1 MTDVVFCVQVRIRRS
16 FDARHGG
23 DLGGGPRAANQTGFL
38 RPAPRAPLSAKEK
51 DAVTDALDNLQR
63 RYEDSQKVI
72 MEEEK
77 YTPKDPVAVNL
88 IAAASAAAMS
98 YLKFLTSQQM
108 RLSETNGATREKY
121 AAAMVKDASIV
132 DDVVGSQSSSAADD
146 AIAAALD
153 AARHAK
159 SGGGANDAADAA
171 AATFAAVGKS
181 SNGGGRSAAEKFSDD
196 WDKEREAGATSIQR
210 AEWLAMSTTE
220 RDAEM
225 AVRGERATRVYT
237 FQSRWNQLL
246 DTLAN
251 KQKMMHGKAFKGF
264 WDTRDLLQHVQ
275 TMEREVFK
283 WLEGHKREVTK
294 AEIKLVALMERRGES
309 NAGSECESSPVQN
322 EHDAEDAGVAGP
334 RLRYDGKFPSVFL
347 NRLKSLGDEY
357 DERIRVWRD
366 EVNAA
371 VRAVHEAAAATVGRA
386 MFTQTCARVATTFAD
401 LESERRTKEFDDLSL
416 FDEDAAATKGSK
428 KKPKKK
434 KTAPEKVQVTA
445 VDENIPEEEGDATRT
460 EAPLPMDDSA
470 AENDTDSG
478 DDDGRCD
485 ADRKREET
493 EARTAPSEIEEWG
506 SSPARSES
514 EGSHHG
520 GVNNNDAGDG
530 SDWVAAGPKPRKTR
544 EQKERER
551 LERIAAER
559 LDLERTQRTQ
569 RELRERKAREREQ
582 LERRRQQQREE
593 EAAAARAAAVAS
605 GSPPPLPPGPPP
617 SGASKAEPTSIAT
630 KKAPPTAIDINGAK
644 HTNDDDAL
652 REAIRISELES
663 KAARAAAAAQAAAEA
678 AIAAAKEAAAMQAE
692 AEAAMTE
699 ARKSRETLAKQG
711 SEVHVPLAPQTEDT
725 RGPTAPPPPPGR
737 PPGEQGTAVETDEP
751 MTQKVAEFFAGASNK
766 AKVSSPPPSVL
777 SAASERARLADFPAL
792 SPSAAAGKAA
802 EKRLA
807 PLIAAHKRASVD
819 ASSLTTGAKP
829 FDPNMAKAIL
839 AGMRDGDPNA
849 PKKDAER

>member
-1 MTDVVFCVQVRIRRS
+1 M
-16 FDARHGG
+16 
-23 DLGGGPRAANQTGFL
+23 
-38 RPAPRAPLSAKEK
+38 
-51 DAVTDALDNLQR
+51 
-63 RYEDSQKVI
+63 
-72 MEEEK
+72 
-77 YTPKDPVAVNL
+77 
-88 IAAASAAAMS
+88 
-98 YLKFLTSQQM
+98 
-108 RLSETNGATREKY
+108 
-121 AAAMVKDASIV
+121 
-132 DDVVGSQSSSAADD
+132 
-146 AIAAALD
+146 
-153 AARHAK
+153 
-159 SGGGANDAADAA
+159 
-171 AATFAAVGKS
+171 
-181 SNGGGRSAAEKFSDD
+181 
-196 WDKEREAGATSIQR
+196 
-210 AEWLAMSTTE
+210 
-220 RDAEM
+220 
-225 AVRGERATRVYT
+225 
-237 FQSRWNQLL
+237 
-246 DTLAN
+246 
-251 KQKMMHGKAFKGF
+251 
-264 WDTRDLLQHVQ
+264 
-275 TMEREVFK
+275 
-283 WLEGHKREVTK
+283 
-294 AEIKLVALMERRGES
+294 
-309 NAGSECESSPVQN
+309 
-322 EHDAEDAGVAGP
+322 
-334 RLRYDGKFPSVFL
+334 
-347 NRLKSLGDEY
+347 
-357 DERIRVWRD
+357 
-366 EVNAA
+366 
-371 VRAVHEAAAATVGRA
+371 
-386 MFTQTCARVATTFAD
+386 FAD

-416 FDEDAAATKGSK
+416 FDEDAAATKSSK

-434 KTAPEKVQVTA
+434 KTAPEKVQVPA
-445 VDENIPEEEGDATRT
+445 LDEKVPEEEGDATRT

-493 EARTAPSEIEEWG
+493 EAPHQPSEIEEWG
-506 SSPARSES
+506 SSPPRSES

-520 GVNNNDAGDG
+520 GVNVNDAGDG

-617 SGASKAEPTSIAT
+617 SGASKAEPTTPIAT
-630 KKAPPTAIDINGAK
+630 KKAPPTAMDINGAK

-699 ARKSRETLAKQG
+699 ARKSRETLAKQS
-711 SEVHVPLAPQTEDT
+711 SEVHVPLAAQTEDT
-725 RGPTAPPPPPGR
+725 RAARGPTAPPPPPGR

>member
-1 MTDVVFCVQVRIRRS
+1 M
-16 FDARHGG
+16 
-23 DLGGGPRAANQTGFL
+23 
-38 RPAPRAPLSAKEK
+38 
-51 DAVTDALDNLQR
+51 
-63 RYEDSQKVI
+63 
-72 MEEEK
+72 
-77 YTPKDPVAVNL
+77 
-88 IAAASAAAMS
+88 
-98 YLKFLTSQQM
+98 
-108 RLSETNGATREKY
+108 
-121 AAAMVKDASIV
+121 
-132 DDVVGSQSSSAADD
+132 
-146 AIAAALD
+146 
-153 AARHAK
+153 
-159 SGGGANDAADAA
+159 
-171 AATFAAVGKS
+171 
-181 SNGGGRSAAEKFSDD
+181 
-196 WDKEREAGATSIQR
+196 
-210 AEWLAMSTTE
+210 
-220 RDAEM
+220 
-225 AVRGERATRVYT
+225 
-237 FQSRWNQLL
+237 
-246 DTLAN
+246 
-251 KQKMMHGKAFKGF
+251 
-264 WDTRDLLQHVQ
+264 
-275 TMEREVFK
+275 
-283 WLEGHKREVTK
+283 
-294 AEIKLVALMERRGES
+294 ALMEQREQRGES
-309 NAGSECESSPVQN
+309 NAGSEVESSPVQN
-322 EHDAEDAGVAGP
+322 DADAEDAGVAGP

-485 ADRKREET
+485 ADRKREE
-493 EARTAPSEIEEWG
+493 APHQHQPSEIEEWG
-506 SSPARSES
+506 SSPPRSES

-617 SGASKAEPTSIAT
+617 SGASKAEPTPVAT
-630 KKAPPTAIDINGAK
+630 KKAPPTAMDINGAK

>member
-51 DAVTDALDNLQR
+51 DAVTEALDNLQR
-63 RYEDSQKVI
+63 RYEDDQKVI

-132 DDVVGSQSSSAADD
+132 DDFVGSQSGSAADD

-181 SNGGGRSAAEKFSDD
+181 SNGNRSAAEKFSDD

-309 NAGSECESSPVQN
+309 NAGSEVESSPVQN
-322 EHDAEDAGVAGP
+322 DADAEDAGVAGP

-445 VDENIPEEEGDATRT
+445 VDEKVPETEGDATRT

-478 DDDGRCD
+478 DDDGRFD

-493 EARTAPSEIEEWG
+493 EAPHQPSEIEEWG
-506 SSPARSES
+506 SSPPRSES

-520 GVNNNDAGDG
+520 GVNVTDAGDG
-530 SDWVAAGPKPRKTR
+530 NDWVAAGPKPRKTR

-617 SGASKAEPTSIAT
+617 SGASKAEPTTPIAT
-630 KKAPPTAIDINGAK
+630 KKTPPTAMDINGAK

-711 SEVHVPLAPQTEDT
+711 SEVHVPLAAQADDT

-766 AKVSSPPPSVL
+766 AKVSSPPPSVP
-777 SAASERARLADFPAL
+777 SAASELARLADFPAL

>member
-1 MTDVVFCVQVRIRRS
+1 
-16 FDARHGG
+16 
-23 DLGGGPRAANQTGFL
+23 
-38 RPAPRAPLSAKEK
+38 
-51 DAVTDALDNLQR
+51 
-63 RYEDSQKVI
+63 
-72 MEEEK
+72 
-77 YTPKDPVAVNL
+77 
-88 IAAASAAAMS
+88 
-98 YLKFLTSQQM
+98 
-108 RLSETNGATREKY
+108 
-121 AAAMVKDASIV
+121 
-132 DDVVGSQSSSAADD
+132 
-146 AIAAALD
+146 
-153 AARHAK
+153 
-159 SGGGANDAADAA
+159 
-171 AATFAAVGKS
+171 
-181 SNGGGRSAAEKFSDD
+181 
-196 WDKEREAGATSIQR
+196 
-210 AEWLAMSTTE
+210 MSTTE

-246 DTLAN
+246 DTLSN

-294 AEIKLVALMERRGES
+294 AEIKLVALMEQRGES
-309 NAGSECESSPVQN
+309 NAGSEVESSPVQN
-322 EHDAEDAGVAGP
+322 DANAEESEVAGP

-416 FDEDAAATKGSK
+416 FDEDAAAAKGSK

-434 KTAPEKVQVTA
+434 KTAPEKVPA
-445 VDENIPEEEGDATRT
+445 RDEKVPEEEGDATRT

-493 EARTAPSEIEEWG
+493 EARGAPPEIEEWG
-506 SSPARSES
+506 SSPPRSES

-520 GVNNNDAGDG
+520 GVNVNDAGDG

-617 SGASKAEPTSIAT
+617 SGASKAEPTSTAT
-630 KKAPPTAIDINGAK
+630 KKAPPTAMDINGAK

-699 ARKSRETLAKQG
+699 ARKSRETLAKHG
-711 SEVHVPLAPQTEDT
+711 SEVHVPLAAQTEDT
-725 RGPTAPPPPPGR
+725 RAARDPTAPPPPPGR

>member
-181 SNGGGRSAAEKFSDD
+181 SNGNRSAAEKFSDD

-309 NAGSECESSPVQN
+309 NAGSEVESSPVQN
-322 EHDAEDAGVAGP
+322 DADAEDAGVAGP

-445 VDENIPEEEGDATRT
+445 RRREGSR
-460 EAPLPMDDSA
+460 
-470 AENDTDSG
+470 NRR
-478 DDDGRCD
+478 RCD
-485 ADRKREET
+485 ANGG
-493 EARTAPSEIEEWG
+493 AAPDGRQRGGE
-506 SSPARSES
+506 R
-514 EGSHHG
+514 HG
-520 GVNNNDAGDG
+520 
-530 SDWVAAGPKPRKTR
+530 
-544 EQKERER
+544 
-551 LERIAAER
+551 L
-559 LDLERTQRTQ
+559 
-569 RELRERKAREREQ
+569 
-582 LERRRQQQREE
+582 RRRR
-593 EAAAARAAAVAS
+593 R
-605 GSPPPLPPGPPP
+605 
-617 SGASKAEPTSIAT
+617 T
-630 KKAPPTAIDINGAK
+630 
-644 HTNDDDAL
+644 L
-652 REAIRISELES
+652 RRRS
-663 KAARAAAAAQAAAEA
+663 
-678 AIAAAKEAAAMQAE
+678 
-692 AEAAMTE
+692 
-699 ARKSRETLAKQG
+699 
-711 SEVHVPLAPQTEDT
+711 QT
-725 RGPTAPPPPPGR
+725 G
-737 PPGEQGTAVETDEP
+737 
-751 MTQKVAEFFAGASNK
+751 
-766 AKVSSPPPSVL
+766 
-777 SAASERARLADFPAL
+777 
-792 SPSAAAGKAA
+792 
-802 EKRLA
+802 
-807 PLIAAHKRASVD
+807 
-819 ASSLTTGAKP
+819 
-829 FDPNMAKAIL
+829 
-839 AGMRDGDPNA
+839 GD
-849 PKKDAER
+849 

>member
-1 MTDVVFCVQVRIRRS
+1 MFCVQVRIRRS

-38 RPAPRAPLSAKEK
+38 RPAPRAPPRAPKK
-51 DAVTDALDNLQR
+51 DAVTEAWDNLQR

-132 DDVVGSQSSSAADD
+132 DDFVGSQSGSAADD

-294 AEIKLVALMERRGES
+294 AEIKLVALMEQRGES
-309 NAGSECESSPVQN
+309 NAGSEVESTPVQN
-322 EHDAEDAGVAGP
+322 EHDAEESAVAGP

-434 KTAPEKVQVTA
+434 KTAPEKVQVPA
-445 VDENIPEEEGDATRT
+445 LDEKVPEEEGDATRT

-478 DDDGRCD
+478 DDDGRFD

-493 EARTAPSEIEEWG
+493 EAPHQPSEIEEWG
-506 SSPARSES
+506 SSPPRSES

-617 SGASKAEPTSIAT
+617 SGASKAEPTTPIAT
-630 KKAPPTAIDINGAK
+630 KKAPPTAMDINGAK

-711 SEVHVPLAPQTEDT
+711 SEVHVPLAAQAEDT
-725 RGPTAPPPPPGR
+725 RAARGPTAPPPPPGR
-737 PPGEQGTAVETDEP
+737 PPGEQGTAVKTDEP

>member
-1 MTDVVFCVQVRIRRS
+1 M
-16 FDARHGG
+16 
-23 DLGGGPRAANQTGFL
+23 
-38 RPAPRAPLSAKEK
+38 
-51 DAVTDALDNLQR
+51 
-63 RYEDSQKVI
+63 
-72 MEEEK
+72 
-77 YTPKDPVAVNL
+77 
-88 IAAASAAAMS
+88 
-98 YLKFLTSQQM
+98 
-108 RLSETNGATREKY
+108 
-121 AAAMVKDASIV
+121 

-294 AEIKLVALMERRGES
+294 AEIKLVALMEQRGES
-309 NAGSECESSPVQN
+309 NAGSEVESSPVKN
-322 EHDAEDAGVAGP
+322 DADAEDAGVAGP

-416 FDEDAAATKGSK
+416 FDEDAAAAKGSK

-434 KTAPEKVQVTA
+434 KTAPEKVQVPA
-445 VDENIPEEEGDATRT
+445 LDEKVPEEEGDATRM

-493 EARTAPSEIEEWG
+493 EAPHQPSEIEEWG
-506 SSPARSES
+506 SSPPRSES

-520 GVNNNDAGDG
+520 GVNVNDAGDG

-582 LERRRQQQREE
+582 LERRRQQQWEE

-617 SGASKAEPTSIAT
+617 SGASKAEPTPVAT
-630 KKAPPTAIDINGAK
+630 KKAPPTAMDINGAK

-699 ARKSRETLAKQG
+699 ARKSRETLAKHG
-711 SEVHVPLAPQTEDT
+711 SEVHVPRAAQTEDT